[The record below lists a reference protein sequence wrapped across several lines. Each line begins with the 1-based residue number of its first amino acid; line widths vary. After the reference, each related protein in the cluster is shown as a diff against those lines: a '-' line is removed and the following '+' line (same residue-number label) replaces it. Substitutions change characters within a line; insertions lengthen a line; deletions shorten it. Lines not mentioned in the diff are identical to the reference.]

1 LKTIYV
7 LVFIEL
13 GSRRVHFA
21 GCTSHPTGAWVTQ
34 QARQIMWDLSD
45 REPPLRFLLRD
56 RDLKFTAT
64 FDTVFRS
71 EGIHVIRTPVRAPNA
86 NAYIERW
93 IWSAREER
101 LDKLLIMGED
111 HLQRVVRD
119 YIAYYNTA
127 RPHQGIDQ
135 RIPIPRPIS
144 EATGPVCSR
153 TVLGGILHD
162 YYREAA

>member
-45 REPPLRFLLRD
+45 CEPPLRFLLRD

-119 YIAYYNTA
+119 YIA
-127 RPHQGIDQ
+127 
-135 RIPIPRPIS
+135 
-144 EATGPVCSR
+144 
-153 TVLGGILHD
+153 
-162 YYREAA
+162 